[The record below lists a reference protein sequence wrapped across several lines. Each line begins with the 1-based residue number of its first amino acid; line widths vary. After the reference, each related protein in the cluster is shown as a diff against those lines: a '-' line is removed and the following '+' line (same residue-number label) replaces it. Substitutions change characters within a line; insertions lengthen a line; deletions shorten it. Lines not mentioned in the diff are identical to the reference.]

1 MKSKMFFS
9 YYQRQLK
16 GLSGLEVAQFFE
28 ERCRSEVAAEAAR
41 YEAAYKAAEEW
52 VVSAHQSYVKD
63 LVKQLEELEVSY
75 RETARSCSFFAFGR
89 RRSAIASAE
98 ACAAMLSIVRSQ
110 VGVWGLSPLASSPLS
125 AFLERGERNV

>member
-75 RETARSCSFFAFGR
+75 RETARSCSFFAFGACFTGSFF
-89 RRSAIASAE
+89 SAKMSFT
-98 ACAAMLSIVRSQ
+98 LNSSSISHTFTFA
-110 VGVWGLSPLASSPLS
+110 GV
-125 AFLERGERNV
+125 FLRPKNFFSGF